1 MPFLKE
7 YSCVRQKITRKVWPF
22 AYLFIILRLLY
33 EYLSMQKITKK
44 DRLAA
49 LRLIVT
55 SNELSSQDEV
65 IRALARQGIVAAQAT
80 LSRDMKQLKIVKTAN
95 AEGRYVYAIPD
106 ETAYRRVHR
115 PHTQIDILPA
125 PGFKSIQFS
134 GNMAVIRTRP
144 GFASSIASNIDS
156 ANMRDILGT
165 IAGDDTIFMVIREG
179 AMNVDVVDQLSA
191 VIPDMVL

>member
-1 MPFLKE
+1 M
-7 YSCVRQKITRKVWPF
+7 R
-22 AYLFIILRLLY
+22 
-33 EYLSMQKITKK
+33 KITKN

-55 SNELSSQDEV
+55 SSELSSQDEV
-65 IRALARQGIVAAQAT
+65 IRALARQGIVTAQAT

-95 AEGRYVYAIPD
+95 AEGKYVYAIPE
-106 ETAYRRVHR
+106 ETAYRRVHK
-115 PHTQIDILPA
+115 PQTTADILPT

-156 ANMRDILGT
+156 ANMKDIIGT
-165 IAGDDTIFMVIREG
+165 IAGDDTIFLVIRDG
-179 AMNVDVVDQLSA
+179 AMNVDVMDQLASI
-191 VIPDMVL
+191 IPDMTL

>member
-1 MPFLKE
+1 M
-7 YSCVRQKITRKVWPF
+7 R
-22 AYLFIILRLLY
+22 
-33 EYLSMQKITKK
+33 KITKN

-55 SNELSSQDEV
+55 SSELSSQDEV
-65 IRALARQGIVAAQAT
+65 IRALARQGIVTAQAT

-95 AEGRYVYAIPD
+95 AEGKYVYAIPE
-106 ETAYRRVHR
+106 ETAYRRGHK
-115 PHTQIDILPA
+115 PQTTADILPT

-156 ANMRDILGT
+156 ANMKDIIGT
-165 IAGDDTIFMVIREG
+165 IAGDDTIFLVIRDG
-179 AMNVDVVDQLSA
+179 AMNVDVMDQLASI
-191 VIPDMVL
+191 IPDMTL

>member
-1 MPFLKE
+1 M
-7 YSCVRQKITRKVWPF
+7 RKT
-22 AYLFIILRLLY
+22 
-33 EYLSMQKITKK
+33 TKN

-55 SNELSSQDEV
+55 SSELSSQDEV
-65 IRALARQGIVAAQAT
+65 IRALARQGIVTAQAT

-95 AEGRYVYAIPD
+95 AEGKYVYAIPD

-115 PHTQIDILPA
+115 PLAPADILPM

-144 GFASSIASNIDS
+144 GFASGIASNIDS
-156 ANMRDILGT
+156 ANMKDILGT
-165 IAGDDTIFMVIREG
+165 IAGDDTIFLVIREG
-179 AMNVDVVDQLSA
+179 AMNVDVVDQLASI
-191 VIPDMVL
+191 IPDMTL

>member
-1 MPFLKE
+1 M
-7 YSCVRQKITRKVWPF
+7 R
-22 AYLFIILRLLY
+22 
-33 EYLSMQKITKK
+33 KITKN

-55 SNELSSQDEV
+55 SSELSSQDEV
-65 IRALARQGIVAAQAT
+65 IRALARQGIVTAQAT

-95 AEGRYVYAIPD
+95 AEGRYVYAIPE

-115 PHTQIDILPA
+115 PQVTADILPT
-125 PGFKSIQFS
+125 PGFKSKQFS

-156 ANMRDILGT
+156 ANMKDILGT
-165 IAGDDTIFMVIREG
+165 IAGDDTIFLVIREG
-179 AMNVDVVDQLSA
+179 AMNVDVMDQLASI
-191 VIPDMVL
+191 IPDMTL

>member
-1 MPFLKE
+1 MIKSLVICIFI
-7 YSCVRQKITRKVWPF
+7 YNFAKVF
-22 AYLFIILRLLY
+22 

-65 IRALARQGIVAAQAT
+65 IRALARQGITTAQAT
-80 LSRDMKQLKIVKTAN
+80 LSRDMKELKIVKTA
-95 AEGRYVYAIPD
+95 ASDGRYVYAIPED
-106 ETAYRRVHR
+106 TAYRRVHK
-115 PHTQIDILPA
+115 PLPPADILPA

-134 GNMAVIRTRP
+134 GNMAVMKTRP

-156 ANMRDILGT
+156 ANLREVLGT
-165 IAGDDTIFMVIREG
+165 IAGDDTIFIVIREG
-179 AMNVDVVDQLSA
+179 AMHVDVVDELSA
-191 VIPDMVL
+191 IIPDMVL